1 MEIYSQRRDRHP
13 ARSAHLRLGHPLD
26 DIDSGVNFI
35 LEENFM
41 TWPSSYFMKVY
52 GKFWLAQTGFILSLR
67 AFAEAAKETLVFL
80 GCWQGLH
87 LIPTWKGTDR
97 RLIRLRAVLFLAT
110 VACLL
115 IFVTGYDTL
124 RAIFFPK
131 DMVLYVTVA
140 AMAALSYFLR
150 QPRLPRAPGLILLLI
165 FSSLLAFRIL
175 LRMTPGEYAIYYNGP
190 VVLSFLLLLRPLI
203 PQSGSGHRFVFPAEL
218 LLCLGCL
225 AAPALYTRKVVT
237 ETAGWVPLTTERGTI
252 AVKRSLAEQY
262 RAGIRFMKE
271 KNAKV
276 EAVLSVPEDA
286 SLYFLSG
293 THCPTRILQFT
304 PGSLV
309 PGKMTE
315 ETIREIAEKRVRYL
329 VWSNGLFP
337 EYGVLRFGTDFDQ
350 TMGSYLTSHYR
361 RTVVLSPNYV
371 RLGEGN
377 AYIWERIPESESQSP
392 GSRAMM
398 TIPSPDATASRPT
411 RG

>member
-1 MEIYSQRRDRHP
+1 MTRY
-13 ARSAHLRLGHPLD
+13 ARSSFLKIWSCMLR
-26 DIDSGVNFI
+26 
-35 LEENFM
+35 
-41 TWPSSYFMKVY
+41 W
-52 GKFWLAQTGFILSLR
+52 
-67 AFAEAAKETLVFL
+67 
-80 GCWQGLH
+80 
-87 LIPTWKGTDR
+87 
-97 RLIRLRAVLFLAT
+97 
-110 VACLL
+110 
-115 IFVTGYDTL
+115 
-124 RAIFFPK
+124 
-131 DMVLYVTVA
+131 
-140 AMAALSYFLR
+140 

-190 VVLSFLLLLRPLI
+190 VVLSFLLLPRPLI

-237 ETAGWVPLTTERGTI
+237 ETAGCVPLTTERGTI
-252 AVKRSLAEQY
+252 AVKRRLAEQY
-262 RAGIRFMKE
+262 RAGSRCMKE

-293 THCPTRILQFT
+293 THCPSRILQFT

-329 VWSNGLFP
+329 VWSNVLFP

-350 TMGSYLTSHYR
+350 TMGSYSPPITGEQWCYR
-361 RTVVLSPNYV
+361 RTT
-371 RLGEGN
+371 LGWGKGMRTYGN
-377 AYIWERIPESESQSP
+377 A
-392 GSRAMM
+392 SRKVN
-398 TIPSPDATASRPT
+398 RN
-411 RG
+411 